1 VKLVTSACIL
11 DKAAHAPASGGRPA
25 LPPGIY
31 VRGELPQPAP
41 KRPLTAKSAL
51 AAPSAKLVRRPVAN
65 EGGDE
70 EEEDYEEDEE
80 AVASAPKRRKDAP
93 AELPSNRGVAR
104 FRQTVPVTRVE
115 RRDPRFDAACGTF
128 DATKHEEAYAFVS
141 DLRAAEEAELRGALK
156 RARNSA
162 EANELES
169 ELRARKVA
177 AKVAARA
184 KADAETRRASKKV
197 IAEAVAAGG
206 AVFFPKK
213 RDLRQLEA
221 VEQFKKL
228 TAKGGLGAVER
239 TISKKR
245 AKLSHKDKRNLP
257 LDMRGRE

>member
-1 VKLVTSACIL
+1 MTSASTL
-11 DKAAHAPASGGRPA
+11 DKAAHVPASGGRPA

-41 KRPLTAKSAL
+41 KRPLAAKNTI
-51 AAPSAKLVRRPVAN
+51 AAPSAKVLRRPAA
-65 EGGDE
+65 
-70 EEEDYEEDEE
+70 EEEDGEEDHEEEE

-104 FRQTVPVTRVE
+104 FRQTVPVARVE

-162 EANELES
+162 EANELEA

-228 TAKGGLGAVER
+228 AAKGGLGAVER